1 MRHRKLR
8 NRFAAAASTIV
19 VAVTAAATLGAGPAS
34 ANPPSPTLGASPHW
48 FVAKPEQIRDAGS
61 DPTFFL
67 MQRLSDLYM
76 QAGLYGC
83 QLNAAT
89 TPNNNACLT
98 ETGGTDVIATTDVV
112 DNYDHSEVMT
122 GLGKIGSGDGQKQLC
137 GNETAPFGGGGVN
150 GGTASSTPDFARSSK
165 PIDTTQ
171 P

>member
-61 DPTFFL
+61 DTTFFL

-83 QLNAAT
+83 QLNSAT
-89 TPNNNACLT
+89 TPNYNAWLS
-98 ETGGTDVIATTDVV
+98 GTSGVIATTDVT
-112 DNYDHSEVMT
+112 DNYDHIEVDT

-137 GNETAPFGGGGVN
+137 GNETAPFGGGAVN
-150 GGTASSTPDFARSSK
+150 GGTAPSTIDFARSSK
-165 PIDTTQ
+165 PVDTTQ